1 MSNLNEICSSEIGTC
16 IIMTM
21 GDKAA
26 HKNEKYKFLVGSR
39 QTKFYDL
46 IWFDLIFGV

>member
-1 MSNLNEICSSEIGTC
+1 
-16 IIMTM
+16 MTM

-39 QTKFYDL
+39 QNDVLLINL
-46 IWFDLIFGV
+46 IWFDFWCLTPLSANFQLFHGDQF